1 MTLTPD
7 NDLNEISRQ
16 RTRDQFGLLKKAH
29 RERILVD
36 TDDPADFN
44 FICSSEHVLVAPL
57 DPNGS
62 DEDDAVNRLSA
73 YLTDTRGGEFEPV
86 PDQPE
91 QTRTGLSRRFELPAR
106 TVPAPDGK
114 DLLATLDEI
123 DRDLGVGFAT
133 PDHLVHICVKGS
145 ICPASEPTETGF
157 PGPWPQDTSDP
168 GHGDGVRVVVI
179 DTGWHDPTTL
189 LVNPEPALPWSWLA
203 NVSGDPEPNGIVDP
217 QSGNLRAY
225 AGHGTFVAGVV
236 RAMAPK
242 AEVTVLNLAIDRQEP
257 GGGVLESQLVDDLY
271 DALEPD
277 QMEQLPHLINMSAGC
292 PTRLGLQAQSFVHWR
307 ADLEQRHPDPD
318 LVLVAAAGNNSSPWE
333 LLARVLRLGDGR
345 GVAGQRRSR
354 VGLLQLGR
362 LRRRVRPGSQR
373 GERLP
378 QRHLRLPRVPGPRGQ
393 ADLRQLAGSVERDLV
408 LGTAG
413 HRADRG
419 RDEPPTG
426 AAERARR
433 PGRGARRHSDEASS
447 ESRAVGPRAGPLDAL
462 VPP

>member
-7 NDLNEISRQ
+7 NDLSEISRQ
-16 RTRDQFGLLKKAH
+16 RTRDQFGLLQEAH

-57 DPNGS
+57 DPNGA
-62 DEDDAVNRLSA
+62 DDDDAVNRLSA

-157 PGPWPQDTSDP
+157 LGPWPQDTSDP
-168 GHGDGVRVVVI
+168 EHGDGVRVVVI

-203 NVSGDPEPNGIVDP
+203 NVSGDPEPNGIVNP
-217 QSGNLRAY
+217 LSGNLRAY

-242 AEVTVLNLAIDRQEP
+242 AEVTVLNLVIDRQEP

-277 QMEQLPHLINMSAGC
+277 QMEELPHLINMSAGC

-318 LVLVAAAGNNSSPWE
+318 LVLVAAAGNNSSPWSFWPASFDWATGVGSLDSDGHVSE
-333 LLARVLRLGDGR
+333 FSNWGDSVDVFALGRNVVNAFPNGTYVCHECPDRGDQRIFDNWLARWSGTSFSAPLVTGLIAAAMSRQQ
-345 GVAGQRRSR
+345 GQRS
-354 VGLLQLGR
+354 
-362 LRRRVRPGSQR
+362 
-373 GERLP
+373 
-378 QRHLRLPRVPGPRGQ
+378 
-393 ADLRQLAGSVERDLV
+393 A
-408 LGTAG
+408 
-413 HRADRG
+413 RAA
-419 RDEPPTG
+419 RDEVLDVTQM
-426 AAERARR
+426 R
-433 PGRGARRHSDEASS
+433 P
-447 ESRAVGPRAGPLDAL
+447 VPRAGLSAL
-462 VPP
+462 VPVLKTP